1 MLNKYVKRTL
11 DIIGISIKDKVEDN
25 YISNFIELKNEADEI
40 KENLTKKREDV
51 TETLSSIKNGSITK
65 RINDWFFAVESEY
78 DQATGDGDDEFDAGF
93 KISDS
98 DDMDQNEKVR
108 ELTPDVMGNI
118 SDKQTSMMV
127 KIGHKQAEQ
136 SVSNTAEVVSTINTR
151 SSEIIAS
158 MSKINDTL
166 ININEQLKNVV
177 TVVAS
182 TVQRDEEKN
191 VDKKQ
196 LYRDGKISLSGMV
209 DAAANSVTE
218 NTVIQSLQTA
228 FNLFKQGTPDQ
239 LFGMLVLDNLTNKK
253 IGALG
258 NKSIDEIGTKLNETI
273 EIGVQSA
280 LSSLISSDTFKKIFG
295 DNFGGFSANE
305 NYGRFIT
312 NKYTTDKATFDN
324 MTRWSIISVIPE
336 LLSNINQ
343 TLGGTTYHVD
353 ANGRLIAGQKQNE
366 FRKVVDTISSGGNGL
381 TEKSIDN
388 IQSFA
393 KKQMNVDVNNDH
405 IDLASEAL
413 MNTIAIYMVQEG
425 KHFTNNDAKNID
437 RFIVATAS
445 MLTKTGIGNPQY
457 WSHLLQII
465 TFQIKSSGMQM
476 MKFVTNMNKV
486 VDQMRDEA
494 KQFAEADTIFSE
506 QATVIDSDMIA
517 NRFLERHKDDNK
529 SFIHYGA
536 SSIEVNREYEKQNNP
551 IKEEK
556 KEIVSKVDGNLDDK
570 KSFTTKYTNNDYL
583 RGIFSILNRGINVK
597 AVDSVTDMTDGF
609 QDYRQELDKQVVS
622 TQGSSSGKFGKQ
634 ILDAIQNG
642 GKIKSDDE
650 LFSDI
655 IAKAMSGEDTSIQ
668 NNSSS
673 SSNSA
678 IGNFLGS
685 FLAPITSSSV
695 SKTINELANGTFSID
710 EKITSAKEKL
720 NNTKNNFIREGSNI
734 ADYGKAAYTKSTG
747 KVNEFI
753 DSHKNLAG
761 IKSGIINVGSKAKTK
776 VENMVDPDNIKES
789 YDNFISADVNK
800 PRSLLGRS
808 LQTIKSKYYGGSAIR
823 SNRQLRS
830 IFENADLTQR
840 DIDLYNQYVDARK
853 NKSTL
858 QQLNDISSNVVN
870 GDLFVGMRSNAKLNA
885 RATGYDTTIKALT
898 GSDGTN
904 RILALVKWGF
914 NKVIKGISTVT
925 KSIVNLGKSGIA
937 DIIGGAKVLNQGLFG
952 TREKLDANGN
962 VETEARQGLLTLP
975 LNGLK
980 GLKNIAFGDK
990 NFDENERLR
999 EEAGQNPS
1007 LLTKAR
1013 TFIND
1018 TAQTVSGGINKY
1030 ANFFAYSTSL
1040 NNDKS
1045 LDYQQKKD
1053 LRKEYLDVG
1062 AKNFSSVDLI
1072 RRGVFGSAVDFTRD
1086 AGNIAGNTFDA
1097 VSDSFK
1103 NKLSELNEK
1112 LSKSGGF
1119 YEKVNKG
1126 LESFGEGLG
1135 KVIAPLKNFKDNL
1148 LGKKNE
1154 ETGKREGG
1162 VFEKVRNSKA
1172 GQVVGS
1178 FASGFSEAKKESD
1191 KIKAAMQEKQERA
1204 SSFINRT
1211 TGDIL
1216 DILKGDQPSVLKQL
1230 ADILN
1235 DEIDRNKEKDAKE
1248 EKENEKS
1255 NNENSSNTTP
1265 STPETTTTENNT
1277 SSSGG
1282 GIGSNIKNFF
1292 SKNKGTSAAAEA
1304 VGGAGK
1310 SGVAG
1315 AVSKVASSTA
1325 AGGFF
1330 NKILGV
1336 VGNIGKVMG
1345 GMSSIL
1351 MGIGKTVLSAIAGL
1365 SGISTLVTMVSSILE
1380 DGVKPLNKIF
1390 KQIIGVVRP
1399 IVNTLK
1405 TYVKQ
1410 IFDVVADIGV
1420 TIVKTIK
1427 PIMEFIKPLLDEVFT
1442 SILKPILDI
1451 VKTLTE
1457 VIMVPMLA
1465 AIKIMLPIIKTA
1477 TSYIQTIAG
1486 GIEFLGGYLM
1496 KGIGGI
1502 IQAIGWIIRKLG
1514 GSSAIEDNGKN
1525 LVQQGDTMVDT
1536 GVSTFKEGVSGMIQG
1551 VVDTFTVK
1559 GLRDSNYGIEE
1570 KVTTEADFSNATIG
1584 EPGAELSGNGDV
1596 YNNNNSRSISN
1607 VYNYNNIY
1615 GSGNYSMNQGNYTD
1629 MNMRKHGCGPVAL
1642 ADAYARRTGKS
1653 INPALLAMNMAVGNG
1668 DYDSSHGTPVSGFI
1682 KTARVLGM
1690 GANIG
1695 GVTPNSLKNASP
1707 RNPITLLGSGSEFG
1721 TRRGNNHY
1729 VNVVGTDRFGG
1740 AYVAN
1745 PLTGNVERRSLSGLA
1760 YGAKLGIYGSGF
1772 GDSNANKY
1780 WNLYGSGLTW
1790 EDWSVGVNDI
1800 GNAIKDLVSSGKDL
1814 VSNKD
1819 TSKLDTSNISKQD
1832 AYDIINKNK
1841 NTNNIKDVQFGSSD
1855 APNYTI
1861 NFGDTAANS
1870 QKTQAQKELLNNY
1883 LTNLPEKYKIDKS
1896 SSTSEK
1902 KVKAISSLDLNLFK
1916 NNMKVELSKSENSNN
1931 LKSILSKSSNAGG
1944 YGFKSKFLANGGT
1957 AAEFEAICNGTSGI
1971 SYSLWCNTMG
1981 LTPHTTAADESYKNF
1996 VEKLRSAGLNN
2007 AFKYY
2012 ALLYSAA
2019 SKDYKT
2025 YKDYIESAFE
2035 YEEDKSSN
2043 TTTDDDD
2050 SYDDSYISGNSSDS
2064 MLQANS
2070 DWGNEMLKW
2079 VAPESTVDRTSS
2091 SDIIKAYSNRAN
2103 DESSADSLSA
2113 VNSNLAASVKD
2124 FYSLG
2129 DEVNDAFAGLKE
2141 LAARMTSMF
2150 TGNSTAEAAQASVD
2164 TMVNADKAAKVRSAL
2179 GSEYAEY
2186 EEKAKELY
2194 MQDNPKRDGE
2204 TDEAYKN
2211 RIEKYFY
2218 KSNTLNTYLVKA
2230 GADRAAEKMMSTY
2243 QSYEDSM
2250 FDMLDSSKDMSNR
2263 FSKLDA
2269 SEGFQLSGSFDS
2281 LSGAVMA
2288 PYSPIDITETNITSS
2303 TSGNSPVHDFFAKT
2317 AGAKQT
2323 FSGPGNWFEKRNSP
2337 NKEGQGSSGDSHSGV
2352 DIWWPEYTE
2361 GRELH
2366 AITGGIVS
2374 DVWTVNDGDG
2384 SLGNSIKWKD
2394 DVGMYHWYMH
2404 MSDIAKDIK
2413 KNVVLKPGQL
2423 VGHAGNTGNSSGAH
2437 LHYTITKNKDGYSSD
2452 PGYVNPLTYWEYV
2465 KGATD
2470 TQVGNLTGD
2479 STEEKVFNY
2488 LRSKGMSGIGAAGMM
2503 GCFKY
2508 ESNFQTNN
2516 LENSYQSKWGYPS
2529 GEAGDKKYTSN
2540 VNSGVETE
2548 KQFVYG
2554 HSSGDQA
2561 GYGLPQFT
2569 SPDLKQGLYNKTV
2582 KKGISIDDT
2591 GAQLDEILTV
2601 LKNRNIYNSIKNA
2614 STPTEANKQFLWHY
2628 EAGQNYTSDAAVAA
2642 AYPWMGMSGI
2652 NDRHQ
2657 AAEKYYG
2664 LYKNNA
2670 VKSGS
2675 TIESVPVEGMFV
2687 SRIKNMAGNPT
2698 SVILSAAE
2706 VADALH
2712 RTDPNCTYQQYGKVL
2727 EFRDGSK
2734 QTGFRSDCSGYT
2746 GGIIYHMG
2754 YRFDKNGG
2762 TADWQKQLEIGTVTK
2777 ANEMNFIYD
2786 QNGNVSKDWVLLDY
2800 SKDKLQRGDILYAGT
2815 YPSDHSD
2822 MFVGYNDAGL
2832 SRGFNMGGTN
2842 AIQAAMTNGANLL
2855 NGDSTWEQKLLNNG
2869 NAGSMPSSRTQ
2880 GDIHKILRYVGKGSK
2895 LTGSGDV
2902 WEDTLFNNNP
2912 IPPLDIDKLQESIDG
2927 QNVQVVNNEYVITP
2941 NQTSSSDLLEKM
2953 SKMTFNVRAERVEK
2967 LLEELIEKT
2976 TGDKP
2981 TEPVI
2986 DNQPVY
2992 DPFEDDEQVPEAVV
3006 RLARG

>member
-11 DIIGISIKDKVEDN
+11 DIIGISIKDKVESN

-158 MSKINDTL
+158 MSKINETL

-182 TVQRDEEKN
+182 TVQREEDKN

-280 LSSLISSDTFKKIFG
+280 LSSLISSDAFKKIFG
-295 DNFGGFSANE
+295 DNFGGFTGNE

-353 ANGRLIAGQKQNE
+353 SNGRLIAGQKQNE

-556 KEIVSKVDGNLDDK
+556 KEIVSTVDGNLDDK

-650 LFSDI
+650 LFSNI

-668 NNSSS
+668 NNNGS

-695 SKTINELANGTFSID
+695 SKTINELANGTFSLD

-776 VENMVDPDNIKES
+776 VEDMVDPDNIKES

-808 LQTIKSKYYGGSAIR
+808 LQTIKSKYYGGSVIR

-840 DIDLYNQYVDARK
+840 DIDLYNQYIDARK

-898 GSDGTN
+898 GSSDTN
-904 RILALVKWGF
+904 RILSLVKWGF
-914 NKVIKGISTVT
+914 NKVVKGLSVVT
-925 KSIVNLGKSGIA
+925 KSIVNLGKSGVA

-952 TREKLDANGN
+952 TREKRDANGN
-962 VETEARQGLLTLP
+962 VEAEARQGLLTLP

-1030 ANFFAYSTSL
+1030 ANFLAYSTSL

-1072 RRGVFGSAVDFTRD
+1072 RRGVFGSAVDFTKD
-1086 AGNIAGNTFDA
+1086 AGNIVGNTFDA
-1097 VSDSFK
+1097 VSTSFK

-1255 NNENSSNTTP
+1255 NNENSSNTTS

-1304 VGGAGK
+1304 VGGTGK

-1315 AVSKVASSTA
+1315 AVSKVASSTVS
-1325 AGGFF
+1325 GGFF

-1596 YNNNNSRSISN
+1596 YNNNNSRSVSN

-1642 ADAYARRTGKS
+1642 ADAYARRTGKN

-1668 DYDSSHGTPVSGFI
+1668 DYDSSHGTPVGGFI
-1682 KTARVLGM
+1682 KTARALGL

-1772 GDSNANKY
+1772 GDSDTNKD
-1780 WNLYGSGLTW
+1780 WKLFGALTW
-1790 EDWSVGVNDI
+1790 DDWSVGVNDI
-1800 GNAIKDLVSSGKDL
+1800 GNAIKDLVSSG
-1814 VSNKD
+1814 NKD
-1819 TSKLDTSNISKQD
+1819 SNKLDTSNISKQD

-1855 APNYTI
+1855 APNYAI

-1996 VEKLRSAGLNN
+1996 VDKLRSAGLNN

-2043 TTTDDDD
+2043 TTTDDD

-2164 TMVNADKAAKVRSAL
+2164 TMVNADKAAKVRSVL

-2352 DIWWPEYTE
+2352 DIWWPDYTE

-2384 SLGNSIKWKD
+2384 SLGNSVKWKD

-2437 LHYTITKNKDGYSSD
+2437 LHYTVTKNKDGYSSD
-2452 PGYVNPLTYWEYV
+2452 PGYINPLTYWEYV
-2465 KGATD
+2465 AGATD
-2470 TQVGNLTGD
+2470 TQVGNATKQGNIAMTAIMKKNSAWNSFKNKNGVDNFIKLASKAGIPAPEIATLMSMGIWEDGGEKIFGSKSLTATTYDVNGQRAEGIMNWVD
-2479 STEEKVFNY
+2479 SSVNY
-2488 LRSKGMSGIGAAGMM
+2488 G
-2503 GCFKY
+2503 
-2508 ESNFQTNN
+2508 NT
-2516 LENSYQSKWGYPS
+2516 LEDQL
-2529 GEAGDKKYTSN
+2529 KYTHK
-2540 VNSGVETE
+2540 TY
-2548 KQFVYG
+2548 FDA
-2554 HSSGDQA
+2554 SSGDYRA
-2561 GYGLPQFT
+2561 KVR
-2569 SPDLKQGLYNKTV
+2569 S
-2582 KKGISIDDT
+2582 T
-2591 GAQLDEILTV
+2591 GFDAVDIAAFNAATGRNGFK
-2601 LKNRNIYNSIKNA
+2601 LKNGEAYGPYMNSTDLIEGSEHYFRGALVPDCIHDTSGVGVGKYVGTAVDAYNWMVEKGLA
-2614 STPTEANKQFLWHY
+2614 DGL
-2628 EAGQNYTSDAAVAA
+2628 AGVSS
-2642 AYPWMGMSGI
+2642 P
-2652 NDRHQ
+2652 
-2657 AAEKYYG
+2657 
-2664 LYKNNA
+2664 
-2670 VKSGS
+2670 
-2675 TIESVPVEGMFV
+2675 MFV
-2687 SRIKNMAGNPT
+2687 SHIKKTAGNPT
-2698 SVILSAAE
+2698 SVIQSAAE

-2712 RTDPNCTYQQYGKVL
+2712 RTDPNCGYQQYGKVL

-2786 QNGNVSKDWVLLDY
+2786 QNGNISKDWALIDY

-2815 YPSDHSD
+2815 YPHDHSD

-2832 SRGFNMGGTN
+2832 SRGFNMGSSN
-2842 AIQAAMTNGANLL
+2842 AIQAAMANGANLL

-2869 NAGSMPSSRTQ
+2869 NSHSMPSSRTQ

-2992 DPFEDDEQVPEAVV
+2992 DPFGDDEQVPEAVV